1 MGYGKLV
8 KRHDI
13 EELEN
18 NSLASYAVKSGDSRG
33 RQHKEKEHP
42 YRTRFQRDRDRV
54 IHSSAFRRLEYKTQV
69 FVYHEGDYYRTR
81 LTHSMEVAQIARSI
95 CKSMQLNEDLAES
108 IALSHDLGHPPFG
121 HTGQKILNGLLKDHG
136 GFEHNKQG
144 LRVVRHLEKR
154 YPEFSGLNLT
164 WELQEGISKHSID
177 LENPIMRMKG
187 YNFPSLEAQVADCAD
202 GIAYNAH
209 DLDDGITSELLNLEQ
224 VRKLALWREH
234 EKVLDQK
241 YKNLDFKLK
250 KYQVVRQIIND
261 LISDFRKTTLKNL
274 KVNKIQSVDDVRCA
288 KKRMAGFSTL
298 MSKKNGELKKFLHK
312 NLYSHR
318 KVKRMEFKS
327 EMCLTGLFKAFT
339 VNSALLPESVQR
351 GGNNDSLQ
359 RRICDYISGMTD
371 RYAISEYK
379 KLYSPDEKD

>member
-1 MGYGKLV
+1 MIKRIDLEKL
-8 KRHDI
+8 
-13 EELEN
+13 E
-18 NSLASYAVKSGDSRG
+18 STTLAPYAMKSGESQG
-33 RQHKEKEHP
+33 RQHLEEEHP

-121 HTGQKILNGLLKDHG
+121 HTGQKILNGLLKNYG

-144 LRVVRHLEKR
+144 LRVVRLLEKR

-164 WELQEGISKHSID
+164 WELQEGISKHSVD
-177 LENPIMRMKG
+177 LGNPIMGMKG

-209 DLDDGITSELLNLEQ
+209 DLDDGITSELLSLQQ

-234 EKVLDQK
+234 EKALDQK

-250 KYQVVRQIIND
+250 KYQIVRQIINN
-261 LISDFRKTTLKNL
+261 LITDFRQTTLKNL
-274 KVNKIQSVDDVRCA
+274 KANKIQSVDDVRCA
-288 KKRMAGFSTL
+288 KKRMAGFSAP
-298 MSKKNGELKKFLHK
+298 MSKKNVELKKFLHQ

-327 EMCLTGLFKAFT
+327 ELCLTGLFKAFT
-339 VNSALLPESVQR
+339 ANSALLPESVQKE
-351 GGNNDSLQ
+351 GGHDSLQ

-371 RYAISEYK
+371 RYAISEYE
-379 KLYSPDEKD
+379 KLYSPGKKD